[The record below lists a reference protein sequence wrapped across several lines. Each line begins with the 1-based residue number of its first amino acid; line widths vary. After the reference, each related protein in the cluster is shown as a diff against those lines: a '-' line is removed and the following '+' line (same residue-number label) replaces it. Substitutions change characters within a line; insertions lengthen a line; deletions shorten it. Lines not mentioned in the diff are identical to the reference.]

1 MGSMAT
7 NYGVHYKRL
16 LVVTELFNIA
26 VNDFDAQKSARYSRV
41 LLVTVLVVS
50 VNPRYKVE
58 IENLTSSS
66 KCLVGTM
73 KNIIF

>member
-7 NYGVHYKRL
+7 SYGVHYKRL

-41 LLVTVLVVS
+41 LLVTELVVS
-50 VNPRYKVE
+50 VNPRYKVFE
-58 IENLTSSS
+58 RKLLLVSGSLTL
-66 KCLVGTM
+66 K
-73 KNIIF
+73 

>member
-41 LLVTVLVVS
+41 LLVTELVVS
-50 VNPRYKVE
+50 VNPRYKVFE
-58 IENLTSSS
+58 RKLLLESGSLIL
-66 KCLVGTM
+66 K
-73 KNIIF
+73 

>member
-26 VNDFDAQKSARYSRV
+26 VNDFDAQKSAHYSRV
-41 LLVTVLVVS
+41 LLVTELVVS
-50 VNPRYKVE
+50 VNPRYKVFE
-58 IENLTSSS
+58 RKLLLESGSLIL
-66 KCLVGTM
+66 K
-73 KNIIF
+73 

>member
-1 MGSMAT
+1 MAT

-41 LLVTVLVVS
+41 LLVTELVVS
-50 VNPRYKVE
+50 VNPRYKVFE
-58 IENLTSSS
+58 RKLLLESGSLIL
-66 KCLVGTM
+66 K
-73 KNIIF
+73 